1 MKTINIDGK
10 KPSYLLNALKN
21 FNKVFKKYVTYDN
34 FKTHK
39 KPGLH
44 CFSRKYIFWK
54 TAGRG
59 RQLKLTSKAF

>member
-39 KPGLH
+39 KPGH
-44 CFSRKYIFWK
+44 HRFSRKYIF
-54 TAGRG
+54 
-59 RQLKLTSKAF
+59 